1 MKRILH
7 LFPGQGIQKVGMH
20 ASLDTNQYLN
30 LVKHVPGLQQSIEQ
44 GPQAILNQ
52 TEFTQPAIFICSYLR
67 YQSIPDAQ
75 IQYAI
80 GHSVG
85 EYAALA
91 IAGHLD
97 PQDTVQLLYKRG
109 CIMRDCSKGRQMGM
123 LAVASTQDFN
133 SIIKKVLLVNQII
146 EPALYN
152 SQNQL
157 VYSGDKESLKLMQN
171 ELKKI
176 KVNSLFLEVSAA
188 FHCSLLSKGKWEFE
202 KELQKYVTF
211 NPSTNIQIIRNID
224 ATIYQNKEQIIEGL
238 RDQLDHPVMFQQ
250 SYQKIKDLNLQCI
263 EYGSNILTKLLN

>member
-1 MKRILH
+1 MRRILH

-20 ASLDTNQYLN
+20 ASLDSHQYLN
-30 LVKHVPGLQQSIEQ
+30 LVKYVPGLQKCIEE

-67 YQSIPDAQ
+67 YQQIPDAE

-85 EYAALA
+85 EYAALT

-97 PQDTVQLLYKRG
+97 PQETVQLLYKRG

-123 LAVASTQDFN
+123 LAVASTQDFTQ
-133 SIIKKVLLVNQII
+133 IVQKVLVKNQII

-157 VYSGDKESLKLMQN
+157 VYSGDKESLKLMQA
-171 ELKKI
+171 ELKKQ

-188 FHCSLLSKGKWEFE
+188 FHCSLLSQGKLEFE
-202 KELQKYVTF
+202 KELQKYVKF
-211 NPSTNIQIIRNID
+211 NPKSEIKVIRNID
-224 ATIYQNKEQIIEGL
+224 ATVYENRDQVIEGL

-263 EYGSNILTKLLN
+263 EYGSNILTKFLS